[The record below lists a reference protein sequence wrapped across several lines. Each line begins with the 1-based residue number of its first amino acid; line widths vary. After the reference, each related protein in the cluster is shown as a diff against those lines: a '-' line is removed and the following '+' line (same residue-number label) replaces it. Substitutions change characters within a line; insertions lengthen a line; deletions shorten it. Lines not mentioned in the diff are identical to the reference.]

1 MTLTGLSFFVIICV
15 KRCLD
20 CWISHPGVTSRADGE
35 HSLALTVWFLC
46 TQHASGKTKQKK
58 CRMKVTLLHLLQCDD
73 TIFFFINFKR
83 RMLPDVCLTFN
94 ATVTPVSGGRR
105 LWHDQRWLWFFF
117 FAMNLQSR
125 CLWNICFKDGEQVS
139 LAVSCCLE
147 VVIKWHEDRTSQLSF

>member
-1 MTLTGLSFFVIICV
+1 MIGDMTLTGLSFFVIICV

-46 TQHASGKTKQKK
+46 TQHASGKTKQKNAGWK
-58 CRMKVTLLHLLQCDD
+58 SHFCIYFSVM
-73 TIFFFINFKR
+73 IPFFFFINFKR

-117 FAMNLQSR
+117 LQWTYNLVAFETFALKMGSR
-125 CLWNICFKDGEQVS
+125 SHSPSAAVLKLW
-139 LAVSCCLE
+139 
-147 VVIKWHEDRTSQLSF
+147 

>member
-1 MTLTGLSFFVIICV
+1 MIGDMTLTGLSFFVIICG

-46 TQHASGKTKQKK
+46 TQHASGKKNKK
-58 CRMKVTLLHLLQCDD
+58 NARWKSHFCIYFSVM
-73 TIFFFINFKR
+73 IPFFFVNFKR

-117 FAMNLQSR
+117 LQWTYNLVAFETFVLKMGSR
-125 CLWNICFKDGEQVS
+125 SHSPSAAVLKLW
-139 LAVSCCLE
+139 
-147 VVIKWHEDRTSQLSF
+147 

>member
-1 MTLTGLSFFVIICV
+1 MTLTGLSFFVIICG

-20 CWISHPGVTSRADGE
+20 CWISHPRVTSRGGGE

-46 TQHASGKTKQKK
+46 TQHASGKKNKK
-58 CRMKVTLLHLLQCDD
+58 NAGWKSHFCIYFSVM
-73 TIFFFINFKR
+73 IPFFFVNFKR